1 MKTLI
6 VISLCT
12 LILAILAI
20 LASCGLKAPYD
31 YYYKLALIEKTA
43 ESIRSDTGR
52 KVGEKFEP
60 LLNGQAQPD
69 FAINFNGENVEEY
82 ETELNQAQNQN
93 QNQNQDTFPK
103 EQMLPITG
111 VNLKADQLSSLLKQL
126 GVNVVKVETI
136 DGRLV
141 GGKNSVRVSF
151 VSKNEADEEKL
162 LVEFSTICGAVYGF
176 DKGQTVDAVTAF
188 AEKRETLLPYMII
201 QTDFS
206 DFMALSEGKIPQKE
220 WISRITM
227 KKL

>member
-6 VISLCT
+6 IISFCMLS
-12 LILAILAI
+12 
-20 LASCGLKAPYD
+20 LASCSLKAPYD
-31 YYYKLALIEKTA
+31 YYYKLALIERTA

-60 LLNGQAQPD
+60 PLNEQAQQD
-69 FAINFNGENVEEY
+69 LAIKFNGEDEAEMTQVQ
-82 ETELNQAQNQN
+82 T
-93 QNQNQDTFPK
+93 QDTFPKEQTQGQDKTTWLKLK

-111 VNLKADQLSSLLKQL
+111 VNLKEGQLSSLLKQL

-151 VSKNEADEEKL
+151 VSKNEANEEKL

-188 AEKRETLLPYMII
+188 AEKRETLLPYIII

-206 DFMALSEGKIPQKE
+206 DFVALSEGKISQKE
-220 WISRITM
+220 WISKLTL